1 MSGVAR
7 GLPETILVV
16 GLSREA
22 APVHI
27 RERAALDAPAA
38 RGLLRSLRAMA
49 GVDEA
54 VAVSTC
60 NRTEV
65 YAVVPAGCD
74 QDAPSLIREAL
85 SCQTSVAREE
95 LVQLGY
101 VRFEE
106 EAVEHLFGVVAGL
119 NSTVLGEPEIVS
131 QVRAA
136 VALAAGEEMI
146 GDLMRALFAHAAQAA
161 RRVRAN
167 TSISRGATSVSAV
180 AVGVAESLLD
190 DLRGRRALVVGAGK
204 VASAAAGRLADAGAR
219 EIVIANRSQRLAEA
233 VARRVGARSVPLVG
247 LADELAPVDLVVC
260 ATGAPAPVVSRRM
273 LAAATRGRDRC
284 LVVLDLAVPRDVERT
299 AHDLPGVV
307 LRDIDEIQ
315 QIAAAHLGERRREL
329 PRAWS
334 IVRAEATRFGEW
346 RESMAVEPLL
356 KELRRQAE
364 QLRRAQLDRAMA
376 CSPQMS
382 EAEHTRLN
390 EVTRSLVNKLLH
402 EPSRRIREAGRTP
415 EGRAWLDGLGDL
427 LGTGAQAAVSAHGQ
441 LLAPLVVGPGAVDA
455 PLALVDAHVVDAG
468 LATHHQPVLVE
479 LP

>member
-1 MSGVAR
+1 MSSIAG
-7 GLPETILVV
+7 GSHETILVV
-16 GLSREA
+16 GLSRET

-27 RERAALDAPAA
+27 RERAALDASAA
-38 RGLLRSLRAMA
+38 RELLRSLRAIA
-49 GVDEA
+49 RIDEA
-54 VAVSTC
+54 VALSTC
-60 NRTEV
+60 NRTDV

-85 SCQTSVAREE
+85 SCQTSVSREE

-131 QVRAA
+131 QVRAS
-136 VALAAGEEMI
+136 VALAVAEEMV
-146 GDLMRALFAHAAQAA
+146 GGVLRALFAHATEAG
-161 RRVRAN
+161 RRVRGN
-167 TSISRGATSVSAV
+167 TNISRGATSVSAV
-180 AVGVAESLLD
+180 AAGVAEALLE

-204 VASAAAGRLADAGAR
+204 VASAAATRLADAGAR
-219 EIVIANRSQRLAEA
+219 EIVIVNRTPRSAAAL
-233 VARRVGARSVPLVG
+233 ARRVGARYAPLVG
-247 LADELAPVDLVVC
+247 LAQELAAADLVVC

-273 LAAATRGRDRC
+273 LAAATRGRERC
-284 LVVLDLAVPRDVERT
+284 LVILDLAVPRDVEQT

-334 IVRAEATRFGEW
+334 IVRAEARRFADW
-346 RESMAVEPLL
+346 RDSVAVEPVLG
-356 KELRRQAE
+356 ELRRQAE
-364 QLRRAQLDRAMA
+364 QIRRGELERTIVRLPNLTDAELGCLD
-376 CSPQMS
+376 
-382 EAEHTRLN
+382 
-390 EVTRSLVNKLLH
+390 EVTRSLVNRLLH

-415 EGRAWLDGLGDL
+415 EGRAWLAELF
-427 LGTGAQAAVSAHGQ
+427 GTGAQTAASAHGQ
-441 LLAPLVVGPGAVDA
+441 LLAPLAVGPGAVDA
-455 PLALVDAHVVDAG
+455 PLALVDRHVVDAG
-468 LATHHQPVLVE
+468 LATHHQPALVE